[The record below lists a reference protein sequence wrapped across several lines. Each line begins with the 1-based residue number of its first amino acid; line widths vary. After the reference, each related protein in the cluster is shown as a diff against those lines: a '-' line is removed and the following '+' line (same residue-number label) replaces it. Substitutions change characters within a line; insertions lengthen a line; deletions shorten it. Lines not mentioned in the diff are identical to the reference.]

1 MRASLARRARGGA
14 GRLAAAL
21 GVALATIGAGAGAAA
36 QEPRDFRPDRDGLA
50 FANEL
55 YWEYQFGSTPAETTT
70 RPRAEPVTFG
80 NRCFAM
86 ARAVR
91 QFHLAARFEPDAPR
105 LDPEET
111 RERIRRVLATD
122 PRELAPARDPIAIP
136 GYDGLR
142 ALSAD
147 FEEALKEALGGR
159 LESYLQR
166 GNWRLVFAFGADEQ
180 RETARALV
188 EKTRA
193 GELPIVHVVSFPE
206 TAAINHA
213 LVVYAAEEDAVRIR
227 LAAYDPN
234 RVDAPVTLDFRR
246 ATGSFSLERTPY
258 FAGGEV
264 NVYEIYRDALY

>member
-1 MRASLARRARGGA
+1 MRKRSANRGA
-14 GRLAAAL
+14 TAAARLAAL
-21 GVALATIGAGAGAAA
+21 LCVAAA
-36 QEPRDFRPDRDGLA
+36 TLGAEAGPAVPAPRDFRPERDGLA

-55 YWEYQFGSTPAETTT
+55 YWEYEFGATPGETTT
-70 RPRAEPVTFG
+70 RPRGEPVTFG

-105 LDPEET
+105 LEAEET

-122 PRELAPARDPIAIP
+122 PRAQARAREPIEFP
-136 GYDGLR
+136 GHDGLR
-142 ALSAD
+142 TLSAD
-147 FEEALKEALGGR
+147 FEEVFKEALGGR

-166 GNWRLVFAFGADEQ
+166 GNWRLVFAFSAAEQ
-180 RETARALV
+180 RETARTLV

-213 LVVYAAEEDAVRIR
+213 LVLYAAEEDAVRIR

-234 RVDAPVTLDFRR
+234 RVDAPVVLDFRR

-264 NVYEIYRDALY
+264 SVYEIYRDALY